1 MKKCLKDTTKTVL
14 LVSIL
19 IALFIAINLLI
30 NKIDFPDIDITQN
43 KLYTLTEESKQKVK
57 EIQEEVHIYV
67 VGAVQDSAI
76 IDLIK
81 QYSKANS
88 KISYETIEDITTR
101 PEISAEYGIESD
113 TIMIIKTQNKN
124 QILSYS
130 DLYTYD
136 YTTYEQIDIT
146 EQKITNAMV
155 NLTIEKKPVIYFL
168 TGHNE
173 YSTKV
178 ELTRLIEG
186 LENDVNTVET
196 LDLLVTQKIPEDT
209 SALVI
214 GTPTKDFET
223 LEADLLIQYIQN
235 GGKILWLN
243 DPDFTGLQYSNIQ
256 RVLDQFGVKLDNGI
270 VIEQDANKMV
280 LQTGNFILP
289 EVEYTNA
296 TKNISTD
303 GGVML
308 INSGKIS
315 LEESEKLEELG
326 VEAQGILTTS
336 QNAIF
341 RTDTSNS
348 SNTKIDSDIE
358 GSFTLGYKLI
368 KNDEATMYI
377 IANNIFAS
385 DAQIKVQ
392 NQYSYSVEFY
402 NNKDFLLNLLADL
415 TKRQD
420 NITIRKDI
428 GAVTYTATK
437 QQDTII
443 KWIIFVVPVV
453 IILIGVIIGAKRNGY
468 FFGNKT
474 FIKKKNLQ

>member
-178 ELTRLIEG
+178 ELTRLI
-186 LENDVNTVET
+186 L
-196 LDLLVTQKIPEDT
+196 
-209 SALVI
+209 
-214 GTPTKDFET
+214 
-223 LEADLLIQYIQN
+223 
-235 GGKILWLN
+235 
-243 DPDFTGLQYSNIQ
+243 
-256 RVLDQFGVKLDNGI
+256 
-270 VIEQDANKMV
+270 
-280 LQTGNFILP
+280 
-289 EVEYTNA
+289 
-296 TKNISTD
+296 
-303 GGVML
+303 
-308 INSGKIS
+308 
-315 LEESEKLEELG
+315 
-326 VEAQGILTTS
+326 
-336 QNAIF
+336 
-341 RTDTSNS
+341 
-348 SNTKIDSDIE
+348 
-358 GSFTLGYKLI
+358 
-368 KNDEATMYI
+368 
-377 IANNIFAS
+377 
-385 DAQIKVQ
+385 
-392 NQYSYSVEFY
+392 
-402 NNKDFLLNLLADL
+402 
-415 TKRQD
+415 
-420 NITIRKDI
+420 
-428 GAVTYTATK
+428 
-437 QQDTII
+437 
-443 KWIIFVVPVV
+443 
-453 IILIGVIIGAKRNGY
+453 
-468 FFGNKT
+468 
-474 FIKKKNLQ
+474 